1 MEKIFDV
8 VGVGFGPANLSLA
21 IAFEELYPHISA
33 QFFESEAGTDWQSG
47 MMVDRANIQHTP
59 INDLVTLRNPR
70 SKYTFINYLFGRLFE
85 HFDLDLEYPLRSEY
99 AHYVKWVA
107 GHFES
112 QVSYGSRVT
121 SIQPEIQ
128 DGRPVYKLTSSSGA
142 QCRGRILVIGTG
154 RSPYIP
160 AVLAQASASASG
172 ASGASGGS
180 AGSGESGRVIHLTR
194 YLPTIERFAGRGPAS
209 VAVVG
214 AGQSAIE
221 ILIDLVRRF
230 PQLKV
235 TSYIRHFAYRLK
247 DTNPFMEACIFPE
260 HISKFY
266 HMSWDHKR
274 RVNEDLK
281 LINYSSADM
290 DVLQELYL
298 LIYEQKLKDGT
309 NPLRIFNDTSIV
321 AAAEDA
327 GKVRITAEHVYS
339 GERNDQS
346 YDLVIAATG
355 FRDLGPAEHQEAI
368 PPLLASLKD
377 KYRFNDRGFCHVNQD
392 YSLTSQQPGIAP
404 VFLNGLCEA
413 THGISDAGTFSLLSW
428 RAKKLSATLND
439 RLRS

>member
-1 MEKIFDV
+1 METIFDIA
-8 VGVGFGPANLSLA
+8 GVGFGPANLSLA
-21 IAFEELYPHISA
+21 IAFEELYPDISA
-33 QFFESEAGTDWQSG
+33 QFFEAETGTDWQSG

-70 SKYTFINYLFGRLFE
+70 SKYTFLNYLFEHGRLFE

-107 GHFES
+107 GHFER
-112 QVSYGSRVT
+112 QVAYRSRVT

-128 DGRPVYKLTSSSGA
+128 DGRPVYRLTSSSGA

-154 RSPYIP
+154 RTPYIP
-160 AVLAQASASASG
+160 AVLASSAPP
-172 ASGASGGS
+172 
-180 AGSGESGRVIHLTR
+180 ESGRVIHLTR
-194 YLPTIERFAGRGPAS
+194 YLPTIEAFARRGPAS

-221 ILIDLVRRF
+221 ILIDLIRRF

-235 TSYIRHFAYRLK
+235 TNYIRHFAYRLK

-260 HISKFY
+260 HISKYY
-266 HMSWDHKR
+266 HMSWEHKR
-274 RVNEDLK
+274 RVSEDLK
-281 LINYSSADM
+281 LINYSSADL

-309 NPLRIFNDTSIV
+309 SPLRIFNDTQIV
-321 AAAEDA
+321 AAADDG
-327 GKVRITAEHVYS
+327 GKVRITGEHAYS

-355 FRDLGPAEHQEAI
+355 FRDLGPQEHQEVI
-368 PPLLASLKD
+368 PPLLGPLKD

-392 YSLTSQQPGIAP
+392 YSLSPQQGGIAP
-404 VFLNGLCEA
+404 VYLNGLCEA

-428 RAKKLSATLND
+428 RAKKLAAALHD